1 MPYRKGGRKTWYT
14 RVVARDGRH
23 RLCST
28 GTTLRNTAKAVEA
41 WHKDVRQRLD
51 PTNVLV
57 AIVEG
62 RIPLAE
68 AFALGAEQAHTQ
80 LQALQEAKNDTD
92 LTPFLAAFI
101 AAKRKAR
108 KGAAS
113 APVYKKQIE
122 RLRPLII
129 QAACEATALPFVVEA
144 PLRKSHLRVPY
155 IAAALD
161 ALPVE
166 DPTRNRYRAALS
178 SFCRFLVRRGVLE
191 TNPAREAGGY
201 PEGDGRDVWYEPD
214 VAERIIQALPNPVQR
229 GREAMLWGTGADMS
243 DVGRLEVRDIDLD
256 TLIVRCHG
264 SKSRHRNRSIRITE
278 GRAVRYI
285 RDAIAGKAPGER
297 AFPGGRRAAWA
308 AHQKAVA
315 TVPGARTSTL
325 HDWRHTYAVNALR
338 RGMEASLVAHQ
349 LGHGNASLVWKT
361 YGRFVPD
368 SNDYKQA
375 VLTGAATDPAT
386 HRAERRAGAHPSPNE
401 THPTTPAHAQDS

>member
-1 MPYRKGGRKTWYT
+1 MTFVKGQPSANPGGRPK
-14 RVVARDGRH
+14 G
-23 RLCST
+23 
-28 GTTLRNTAKAVEA
+28 
-41 WHKDVRQRLD
+41 
-51 PTNVLV
+51 
-57 AIVEG
+57 
-62 RIPLAE
+62 
-68 AFALGAEQAHTQ
+68 
-80 LQALQEAKNDTD
+80 
-92 LTPFLAAFI
+92 LAALV
-101 AAKRKAR
+101 RET
-108 KGAAS
+108 
-113 APVYKKQIE
+113 VE
-122 RLRPLII
+122 REGPGGKDGWL
-129 QAACEATALPFVVEA
+129 EVVRAQYVSGTVAGE
-144 PLRKSHLRVPY
+144 RVP
-155 IAAALD
+155 A
-161 ALPVE
+161 
-166 DPTRNRYRAALS
+166 YR
-178 SFCRFLVRRGVLE
+178 
-191 TNPAREAGGY
+191 
-201 PEGDGRDVWYEPD
+201 DEPD